1 MKDNDKPKDLII
13 GELLEMPGRN
23 AELGIFF
30 NLSQDLLCVVDFK
43 GCIKRLNRAG
53 EILIGYTAE
62 EIIEKSCLCFIHP
75 DDLDSSKD
83 TCKKAKKESTAV
95 CRYQNRIRCKDGSY
109 KWVEWT
115 TLPVPEFQL
124 FYSAGR
130 DVTGIKF
137 LEHQFDRANRQI
149 MSIIESIKDVF
160 FVLDNQWRFTYVNFM
175 AEKHFGRKKDQ
186 LVGRNIWTEFSSYL
200 GSRFYREYHRAMS
213 EQKAVH
219 FEEFIPSLLRWVE
232 VSAYPSAEG
241 ISVYLRD
248 ISARK
253 QSELKLRESQER
265 YRSLF
270 ENSADGII
278 LNRPDGAIVAAN
290 PAACRMFG
298 LSEEELRR
306 AGIASIIDMDD
317 PGYKKAVK
325 EMACTGKFKCETVLK
340 RKDGAKFPGELSAS
354 LFRGRDDRY
363 LTSLIIND
371 ISQRKRTEEMLL
383 LLANIVESS
392 NDAVISGSP
401 DGTIISW
408 NPGAENIFNYSA
420 EEIIG
425 ENFSILMP
433 AESREEFGNDLER
446 VAMGFG
452 LKNYKTICLKKGDSP
467 INVSISISPLKG
479 ADGKITG
486 FSSIVRD
493 ISEQIKIEMEMARL
507 DRLNLVGQMA
517 AGIGHEIRN
526 PMTSVRGFLQLL
538 QGRKEC
544 TSFSEYFKLM
554 IGELDRANA
563 IITEYLAVARDRP
576 VEQKMR
582 DINSIV
588 EAMFPLINADAI
600 NENKNVRLDLGEV
613 PELLLDEKEIRQ
625 LILNLAR
632 NGLEA
637 MSTGGC
643 MAIRTSREGE
653 NVVLSVQDQGVGID
667 PEVLERL
674 GTPFFTTKEKGTGLG
689 LATCYSIAA
698 RHNAT
703 IEIETG
709 SQGTTFFIIFKIAPA
724 HLERN
729 QK

>member
-1 MKDNDKPKDLII
+1 MMLKVLKYRFISPILESLEAAAAMKDNGK
-13 GELLEMPGRN
+13 
-23 AELGIFF
+23 
-30 NLSQDLLCVVDFK
+30 
-43 GCIKRLNRAG
+43 
-53 EILIGYTAE
+53 
-62 EIIEKSCLCFIHP
+62 
-75 DDLDSSKD
+75 SKD
-83 TCKKAKKESTAV
+83 QIINELVS
-95 CRYQNRIRCKDGSY
+95 
-109 KWVEWT
+109 
-115 TLPVPEFQL
+115 
-124 FYSAGR
+124 
-130 DVTGIKF
+130 GIKH
-137 LEHQFDRANRQI
+137 LEYEFDRTNKQI
-149 MSIIESIKDVF
+149 LSIIESIKDVF
-160 FVLDNQWRFTYVNFM
+160 YAMDNQWRFTYMNFM
-175 AEKHFGRKKDQ
+175 AEKHFGRKKEK
-186 LVGRNIWTEFSSYL
+186 LVGRNIWTEFPGWV
-200 GSRFYREYHRAMS
+200 GSKFYREYHRALA
-213 EQKAVH
+213 EQRAVH
-219 FEEFIPSLLRWVE
+219 LEEFIPSLLKWVE
-232 VSAYPSAEG
+232 VSAYPSGEG
-241 ISVYLRD
+241 LSVYLRD
-248 ISARK
+248 ITARK
-253 QSELKLRESQER
+253 QSELKLRESEER

-278 LNRPDGAIVAAN
+278 LNRPDGTIVAAN

-298 LSEEELRR
+298 LSENELRR

-317 PGYKKAVK
+317 PGYKKAVR
-325 EMACTGKFKCETVLK
+325 EMACTGKFKCEAVLI
-340 RKDGAKFPGELSAS
+340 RKDGSKFPGELSAS

-383 LLANIVESS
+383 LLANIVDSS
-392 NDAVISGSP
+392 NDAIISGSL

-425 ENFSILMP
+425 MHFSVLVP
-433 AESREEFGNDLER
+433 AECRCEFSNDLER
-446 VAMGFG
+446 VSVGLGF
-452 LKNYKTICLKKGDSP
+452 KNYKTTCLKKGNSP
-467 INVSISISPLKG
+467 VNVSISISPLKG

-526 PMTSVRGFLQLL
+526 PMTAVRGFLQLL
-538 QGRKEC
+538 QGRQEC

-563 IITEYLAVARDRP
+563 IITEYLAVARDKP
-576 VEQKMR
+576 VEQRMQ

-588 EAMFPLINADAI
+588 EAMFPLINADAM
-600 NENKNVRLDLGEV
+600 NESKYVRLELGDV

-625 LILNLAR
+625 LILNLSR

-637 MSTGGC
+637 MSPGGC
-643 MAIRTSREGE
+643 MTIHTCREDG
-653 NVVLSVQDQGVGID
+653 NVVLSVQDQGLGID
-667 PEVLERL
+667 PEVLEKI

-709 SQGTTFFIIFKIAPA
+709 SQGTTFFIRFN
-724 HLERN
+724 HTSTH
-729 QK
+729 